1 LIVEGKSNTV
11 SAKIF
16 LRYERRVGFDFI
28 GNWAVGVEK
37 KYRLGKTRY
46 GIKMNR
52 TNGNVKY

>member
-1 LIVEGKSNTV
+1 LIVEGNNKTV

-16 LRYERRVGFDFI
+16 FKYEQRVGFDFI
-28 GNWAVGVEK
+28 GNQAVGVKK

-52 TNGNVKY
+52 TNGIVMY